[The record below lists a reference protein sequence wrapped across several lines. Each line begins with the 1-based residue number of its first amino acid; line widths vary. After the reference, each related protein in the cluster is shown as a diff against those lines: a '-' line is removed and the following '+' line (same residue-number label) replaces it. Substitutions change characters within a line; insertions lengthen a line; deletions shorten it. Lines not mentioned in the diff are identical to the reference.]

1 MPDLA
6 VTNVVGFSAFGAG
19 RCKCLGSCCAICVGP
34 KHVLEVVSHEQ
45 FMKRA
50 SSPAGSHSL
59 RLLRALQGT
68 DIAKKWGY
76 TESRCAKGRVTLT
89 RVKGS
94 YLVQY
99 VLCGTIY
106 TVALLTENH
115 SFSRA

>member
-76 TESRCAKGRVTLT
+76 TEFDVLKGV
-89 RVKGS
+89 
-94 YLVQY
+94 
-99 VLCGTIY
+99 
-106 TVALLTENH
+106 
-115 SFSRA
+115 